1 MNSVAPTDLTA
12 GLADLRV
19 NARKSLTSKAI
30 TLLKGLALLVL
41 VLRPLTTNADIN
53 SPTIPA
59 KAASA
64 ELTIG
69 IMGDSLSAGYGLKQQ
84 EGWADLLSQKLATSH
99 PNIKVVNASVSGAT
113 TDAGLQMLAGLLQQ
127 QPDIVILELGAND
140 GLQGKPLGLI
150 KRNLSTLIA
159 QTQATGAQVLLAGIQ
174 LPPNLGKRYTE
185 PFFDQFKILAL
196 QYNTA
201 LVPFLLEGVAGNP
214 SLMQADGL
222 HPNRDAQHKILANIW
237 QPLESLITQKTET
250 HKTSNIN

>member
-12 GLADLRV
+12 GSADLRV
-19 NARKSLTSKAI
+19 NARSGLTSKAI
-30 TLLKGLALLVL
+30 TLLRGLALLVL

-53 SPTIPA
+53 SPTTLA
-59 KAASA
+59 KTAPA

-69 IMGDSLSAGYGLKQQ
+69 IMGDSLSAGYGLKQH

-113 TDAGLQMLAGLLQQ
+113 TDAGLQMLAGLLQK

-150 KRNLSTLIA
+150 TRNLSTLIT

-185 PFFDQFKILAL
+185 PFFEQFELLAT

-222 HPNRDAQHKILANIW
+222 HPNRDAQNKILANIW
-237 QPLESLITQKTET
+237 QSLEGLIQQQIEA
-250 HKTSNIN
+250 HKTPSVN